1 MLGLGNSLIRQPP
14 PPTAT
19 GFSTSSVVLDGTND
33 YLSIP
38 DNASINMGTED
49 YSISAW
55 VNLSNANVSSVNI
68 FEKNTGSSACMLAVS
83 SNDIYL
89 YIENASHDHYSA
101 SNAGGRIGSGDAIAN
116 NVWSHILG
124 TFDRDGNATGYV
136 NGSSVGT
143 VDISVCD
150 GKSISN
156 SSQANIGTL
165 GEFSGWANGNIDD
178 VAIWKGAILSSDDA
192 VSIYNGGKPNDLTDS
207 GSYTT
212 DRTSELVG
220 YWKFEEG
227 SGTTV
232 ADSSS
237 NSNTATLVNEA
248 AFSTTVP

>member
-1 MLGLGNSLIRQPP
+1 MPRLGLGSSLTGGVASS
-14 PPTAT
+14 TAV
-19 GFSTSSVVLDGTND
+19 FSTSSVVLDGTND

-38 DNASINMGTED
+38 DNASIDMGTED
-49 YSISAW
+49 FSISAW
-55 VNLSNANVSSVNI
+55 VNLSNADIAPSI
-68 FEKNTGSSACMLAVS
+68 FEKRAGAIGYQLAIS

-89 YIENASHDHYSA
+89 FIGD
-101 SNAGGRIGSGDAIAN
+101 AGGYVASRIGSGNAIAN
-116 NVWSHILG
+116 DAWSHILG

-143 VDISVCD
+143 LDISARD
-150 GKSISN
+150 GETISN
-156 SSQANIGTL
+156 ANQVNIGTYA
-165 GEFSGWANGNIDD
+165 EWSGWANGNIDD
-178 VAIWKGAILSSDDA
+178 IAIWKGAILSSDDA